1 MGLNTKIKLDAALL
15 AFVFGRHP
23 GPDPGSRRPK
33 TLSALDSSFR
43 RNAELILW
51 LKSILS
57 CFVGA
62 RQRRAWGVSTKI
74 FLIVLLFFL
83 GGVSRPAQAGEYNF
97 DPGETEKKPY
107 HFGGYLEF
115 RPVLNGLDKN
125 AALNQVKFYN
135 QNVGN
140 ILGETNGKLQL
151 EGSLERGIA
160 RLFARVN
167 TEIQS
172 SYQGF
177 SEKTTLY
184 EGFLSVKPSSALVLD
199 AGKKTMKWGKGYAW
213 NPVAFLDRPKNPD
226 DPDLALE
233 GYGVFSVDYTKSFD
247 GPLKTVSLTPVLVP
261 VGDSINEDFGNRFYL
276 NFAGKLYLLL
286 YDTDLDLT
294 FLSGGSRTP
303 RVGLDFS
310 RNITTNLEVH
320 GEWAWTSDAK
330 KTAVDSNGKPSIS
343 SADAQSYLLGLRY
356 LSPQDTTV
364 IFEYYRNEAGFT
376 VRETEAYFSFVHAAY
391 DLYRRTGNEVPIQRA
406 ATFSQGLYG
415 RFTPMQN
422 YLYLRITQKE
432 PGDIL
437 YFTPA
442 VTGIYNL
449 DDQSFSLSPELLY
462 AGWTNWEFRL
472 KGTYLSG
479 AQLTEFGEK
488 ANDYRV
494 ELRIRYYF

>member
-1 MGLNTKIKLDAALL
+1 MKIILLVFFLL
-15 AFVFGRHP
+15 AGFLPHP
-23 GPDPGSRRPK
+23 
-33 TLSALDSSFR
+33 
-43 RNAELILW
+43 
-51 LKSILS
+51 
-57 CFVGA
+57 V
-62 RQRRAWGVSTKI
+62 
-74 FLIVLLFFL
+74 
-83 GGVSRPAQAGEYNF
+83 QAGEYDF
-97 DPGETEKKPY
+97 DPADTEKRPY

-115 RPVLNGLDKN
+115 RPVLNGLDRN
-125 AALNQVKFYN
+125 AALYQVRFYN
-135 QNVGN
+135 QEVGN
-140 ILGETNGKLQL
+140 PLAESNGKLQL
-151 EGSLERGIA
+151 EGSLEKGIS

-167 TEIQS
+167 TDLQNG
-172 SYQGF
+172 YQGW

-184 EGFLSVKPSSALVLD
+184 EGFLSIKPSSSLVLD

-233 GYGVFSVDYTKSFD
+233 GYGVFSIDYTKSFD

-261 VGDSINEDFGNRFYL
+261 VGDSINEDFGDRSYL
-276 NFAGKLYLLL
+276 NFAGKLYLLF

-330 KTAVDSNGKPSIS
+330 KTAVDSNGKPAFST
-343 SADAQSYLLGLRY
+343 ANGQSYLLGLRY

-391 DLYRRTGNEVPIQRA
+391 DLYRRTGNDGPIQRA

-415 RFTPMQN
+415 RFTPMQD
-422 YLYLRITQKE
+422 YLYLRVSQKE

-437 YFTPA
+437 YLTPA

-449 DDQSFSLSPELLY
+449 DDRSFSLSPELLY
-462 AGWTNWEFRL
+462 TGFTNWEFRL

-479 AQLTEFGEK
+479 ATLSEFGEK
-488 ANDYRV
+488 PNDYRI
-494 ELRIRYYF
+494 ELRVRYYF

>member
-1 MGLNTKIKLDAALL
+1 MKK
-15 AFVFGRHP
+15 
-23 GPDPGSRRPK
+23 
-33 TLSALDSSFR
+33 
-43 RNAELILW
+43 
-51 LKSILS
+51 
-57 CFVGA
+57 
-62 RQRRAWGVSTKI
+62 
-74 FLIVLLFFL
+74 FFL
-83 GGVSRPAQAGEYNF
+83 LVFLLVGFISHPALAGEYDF
-97 DPGETEKKPY
+97 DPSETEKKAY

-135 QNVGN
+135 QDVGN

-151 EGSLERGIA
+151 EGSLEKGIA

-167 TEIQS
+167 TDIQS

-233 GYGVFSVDYTKSFD
+233 GYTVLSADFTRSFD
-247 GPLKTVSLTPVLVP
+247 GPLSTFSFTPVLVP
-261 VGDSINEDFGNRFYL
+261 VYDSVNEDFGGRYYL
-276 NFAGKLYLLL
+276 NVAGKAYFLL
-286 YDTDLDLT
+286 YDTDIDLT
-294 FLSGGSRTP
+294 FLSGGSKTP

-310 RNITTNLEVH
+310 RNLTTNLEVH
-320 GEWAWTSDAK
+320 GEWAWLENVK
-330 KTAVDSNGKPSIS
+330 KTVVEANGKTTLTENN
-343 SADAQSYLLGLRY
+343 AQSYLVGLRY
-356 LSPQDTTV
+356 LNALDTTF
-364 IFEYYRNEAGFT
+364 IFEYYRNEAGLT
-376 VRETEAYFSFVHAAY
+376 QKETEAYFSFVQAAY
-391 DLYRRTGNEVPIQRA
+391 DIYRRTGNEGPIQKA
-406 ATFSQGLYG
+406 AQLSSGSFN

-422 YLYLRITQKE
+422 YLYLRISQKE

-462 AGWTNWEFRL
+462 AGFTNWEFRL
-472 KGTYLSG
+472 KGTYLAG
-479 AQLTEFGEK
+479 ATLSEFGEK
-488 ANDYRV
+488 PNDYRV
-494 ELRIRYYF
+494 ELRVRYYF